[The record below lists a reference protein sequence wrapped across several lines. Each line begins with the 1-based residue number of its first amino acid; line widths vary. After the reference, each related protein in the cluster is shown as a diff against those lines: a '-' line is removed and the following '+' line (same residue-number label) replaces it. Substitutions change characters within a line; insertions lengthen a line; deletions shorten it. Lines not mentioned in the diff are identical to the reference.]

1 MDMSNGDETRA
12 AGEAADQTAT
22 SPQVLVEEMR
32 QRLDEIN
39 ERVKEFI
46 RERPAACVFGALA
59 VGYLVASI
67 ARRGR

>member
-59 VGYLVASI
+59 VGYLVARI
-67 ARRGR
+67 ARRGS